1 MKTRLNRYKFDKIS
15 GKMAQD
21 FGTIHKGE
29 EDFYSMILFPM
40 ESNMLKLHRQNE
52 AWNGRRAIE
61 AIHICLLTIDGYLK
75 GEEYDF
81 APFLSADNKEFVNG
95 LLMSFDPFT
104 NDAIHNTIEDDY
116 HLDSTEDL
124 QRYFQTPVMCLLR
137 IEKSIELWTKE
148 MGANGYFIFLENNIG
163 SMVPQDTKMDYTVEV
178 KEKKGIFS
186 RFFQR

>member
-15 GKMAQD
+15 SKMAQD

-29 EDFYSMILFPM
+29 EDSYAMVLFPM

-81 APFLSADNKEFVNG
+81 GSFLSEDNKEFVNG

-104 NDAIHNTIEDDY
+104 NDEIRSVVEEDY
-116 HLDSTEDL
+116 HLDSEEDL
-124 QRYFQTPVMCLLR
+124 QRYFQVPVMCLLR

-148 MGANGYFIFLENNIG
+148 MGANGYFIFLENNMG
-163 SMVPQDTKMDYTVEV
+163 SMVPQDTEMDYSV
-178 KEKKGIFS
+178 EKKKNTGLFS
-186 RFFQR
+186 RLFGR